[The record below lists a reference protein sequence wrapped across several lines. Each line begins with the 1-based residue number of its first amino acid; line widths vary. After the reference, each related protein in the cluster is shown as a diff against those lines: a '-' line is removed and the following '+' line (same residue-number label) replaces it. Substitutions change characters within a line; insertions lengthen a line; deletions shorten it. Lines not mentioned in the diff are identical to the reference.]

1 MKASGII
8 RRLWGAALA
17 ALLALPSSVTA
28 QASQPG
34 AAKGD
39 IPFEVILDINSRQ
52 QPVYDGYTQ
61 YVKAYR
67 VSPEDTFHVVKDSY
81 DVDLSSVVM
90 DYFIITYGEEGT
102 QISQECTVYGLEEGY
117 SYPLVR
123 QETVAREE
131 AAGQLYDHLS
141 RCYVL
146 KFTVGDQSE
155 SFYFQLFSPEHI
167 DEYRNLIKGNWKQDT
182 KGTRYWYEGDYLKSW
197 ALINGAWYL
206 FGDDGYMDRG
216 WQEYKGEWYYLD
228 KADGKM
234 RTDCIVDGYQI
245 DESGVR
251 A

>member
-1 MKASGII
+1 MKASGMV
-8 RRLWGAALA
+8 RRLCAMALA
-17 ALLALPSSVTA
+17 VLFAGPASLAA
-28 QASQPG
+28 RASQPG
-34 AAKGD
+34 AADGD

-61 YVKAYR
+61 YVEAYR
-67 VSPEDTFHVVKDSY
+67 ISPWDTFHVVKDSY

-102 QISQECTVYGLEEGY
+102 QISQECTVYGLQEGY

-123 QETVAREE
+123 QETVSREK
-131 AAGQLYDHLS
+131 ASGQLYNHLN

-146 KFTVGDQSE
+146 KFTSGDQSE
-155 SFYFQLFSPEHI
+155 SFYFQLFSPEQI
-167 DEYRNLIKGNWKQDT
+167 DQYRNLIKGDWKHDT

-197 ALINGAWYL
+197 AMINGAWYL

-234 RTDCIVDGYQI
+234 KKNCSVDGYEL
-245 DESGVR
+245 DENGIRV
-251 A
+251 